1 MNEAPLILGINR
13 TQDAS
18 VYKARLPGLD
28 QPIDILVECYS
39 SDAEHNKL
47 AAYERELADTLRLA
61 PGVVRAHISHHLAHA
76 YSAFHPSPFE
86 RAAAS
91 VPGHWC
97 EVASF
102 YHADRDQLS
111 CIDKQVWNRDEQR
124 LVGLGMFYLL
134 LTQAIFP
141 GHGNEGKVMGL
152 APHGNPSALGLPP
165 LHVEDWQVS
174 MANWLHRETG
184 ADALCFAGG
193 TALGCAIYGLT
204 KRQACHALTAGATTT
219 SVPTLPRP
227 TSTRRWPPGAPELC
241 ALGRPLHRL
250 ALQQRLHTPVLH
262 RHRLARRSTAVPQL
276 PFAAERGP

>member
-124 LVGLGMFYLL
+124 LVGLGMFYFL

-193 TALGCAIYGLT
+193 TALGCAIYSLT
-204 KRQACHALTAGATTT
+204 KLAGLPCAYRWRNDYLGPDIAEADIDQALAAGRARALRTGTPASSAGSTATATHP
-219 SVPTLPRP
+219 SSAP
-227 TSTRRWPPGAPELC
+227 TSTCTPIHSC
-241 ALGRPLHRL
+241 A
-250 ALQQRLHTPVLH
+250 
-262 RHRLARRSTAVPQL
+262 
-276 PFAAERGP
+276 AATVCC